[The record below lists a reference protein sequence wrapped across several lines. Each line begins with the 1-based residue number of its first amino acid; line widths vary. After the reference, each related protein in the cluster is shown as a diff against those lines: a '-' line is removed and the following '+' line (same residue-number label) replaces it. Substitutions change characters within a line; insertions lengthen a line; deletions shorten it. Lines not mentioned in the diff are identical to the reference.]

1 MLARVLAARISGEN
15 FSIRSTT
22 KRFSTTCLFLVDSE
36 KCFPQSISGRFDAPA
51 SVIRTMV
58 TAVEGRELMTM
69 LGVPYSLQLVCQRS
83 TVALINCVVGET
95 PVDFKQEQNGQKD
108 RKWTEVF

>member
-1 MLARVLAARISGEN
+1 
-15 FSIRSTT
+15 
-22 KRFSTTCLFLVDSE
+22 
-36 KCFPQSISGRFDAPA
+36 
-51 SVIRTMV
+51 
-58 TAVEGRELMTM
+58 M